1 MRSAA
6 RIAAVAIAA
15 LLAAAGPIPLAAQ
28 AGAPAKST
36 GLSLTPYIG
45 VLVPT
50 KDLLD
55 YNSQVTKLKA
65 AITFGGRLGIGLGSR
80 VGIEGDLG
88 YSPGSLEFS
97 STGTS
102 VNQDV
107 KIWTGS
113 GRLTVYL
120 IPRTSPFWLG
130 VSGGVGAVRHSFSQG
145 GYSGTSPI
153 AAKTDVGGVAGASA
167 GIRLGRVLAINVGV
181 EDYLYKASFDVN
193 GTPTSERSQHDFRFT
208 GGIRIPFIGF

>member
-1 MRSAA
+1 MRPACFA
-6 RIAAVAIAA
+6 RFAA
-15 LLAAAGPIPLAAQ
+15 LTLTAALVSVSASSAQ
-28 AGAPAKST
+28 AGAPAGKT
-36 GLSLTPYIG
+36 GLSLTPYVG

-65 AITFGGRLGIGLGSR
+65 AITFGGRLGIGFGSR

-88 YSPGSLEFS
+88 YSPGALEVS
-97 STGTS
+97 SSGTDL
-102 VNQDV
+102 NTDV

-167 GIRLGRVLAINVGV
+167 GIRVGRVLAVNVGV